1 MADEIERVR
10 RALEGI
16 VRADEDLR
24 IAAERHREL
33 SVETARRLETGTE
46 QLTDILV
53 DLHAAD
59 RRQEMNDAIEGF
71 ESARQAVRL
80 AFFALGRTQGATPT
94 SVGRALGISRQ
105 LASRLANLSDEADSS

>member
-1 MADEIERVR
+1 MSDDLERVR

-24 IAAERHREL
+24 VAAERHREMSL
-33 SVETARRLETGTE
+33 ETARRLESGTE
-46 QLTDILV
+46 QLTDVLV
-53 DLHAAD
+53 DLHAAE

-71 ESARQAVRL
+71 ESARHAVRL
-80 AFFALGRTQGATPT
+80 AFFTLGRTQGATPT

-105 LASRLANLSDEADSS
+105 LASRLANLSEESDG